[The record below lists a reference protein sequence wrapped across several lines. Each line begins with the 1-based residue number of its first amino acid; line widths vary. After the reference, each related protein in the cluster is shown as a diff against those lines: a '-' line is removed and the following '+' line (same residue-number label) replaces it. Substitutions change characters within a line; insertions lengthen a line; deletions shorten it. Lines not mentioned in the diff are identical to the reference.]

1 MRLRRLEPV
10 LRRALRGPCRPPEGG
25 RLLVAVSGGADSLA
39 LLIALSS
46 LSREF
51 GLALV
56 AAHLHHGLRGAEAD
70 ADLELVRAHAQWLG
84 VPLVSARVD
93 ARAAMKR
100 ERLSGEAGLRTLRRR
115 FLLAAAARARCAAI
129 ATAHTADDQLETLL
143 MRLARGSGL
152 QGLGG
157 MRPRHGLWLKPM
169 LEVTREDVEQDLKRA
184 GVGWREDASNAS
196 RTYLR
201 NRVRHDVVP
210 ALAAASDQPRA
221 TLARH
226 AVSAAAEARQG
237 WHTVAAAARR
247 LLDQAS
253 PVARPERL
261 DLRAIAARRDPAV
274 RRAALRLWWKRAC
287 PASRGLTGAALAL
300 LEARLESPTA
310 RAALTLERGRKA
322 TIRGGWLALDA
333 PKRAS
338 GRTSRGGGGK
348 AAPRNAILRRGSP
361 RPASRKS
368 SPAAPVRAAD
378 HA

>member
-10 LRRALRGPCRPPEGG
+10 LRRALRGPCRPPAGG

-39 LLIALSS
+39 LLIGLSS
-46 LSREF
+46 LAREF
-51 GLALV
+51 ALTLV

-70 ADLELVRAHAQWLG
+70 GDLELVRAHAQWLG

-115 FLLAAAARARCAAI
+115 FLLAAAARAGCSAI
-129 ATAHTADDQLETLL
+129 ATGHTADDQLETVL

-152 QGLGG
+152 RGMGG
-157 MRPRHGLWLKPM
+157 MRPRHGLWIKPM
-169 LEVTREDVEQDLKRA
+169 LEATREDVEHDLKRA
-184 GVGWREDASNAS
+184 GVGWREDASNAT
-196 RTYLR
+196 REYLR

-210 ALAAASDQPRA
+210 ALVAASGTPRA

-226 AVSAAAEARQG
+226 AVSAATEARQG
-237 WHTVAAAARR
+237 WRTVTASARR
-247 LLDQAS
+247 LLAAAS
-253 PVARPERL
+253 PAARPERL
-261 DLRAIAARRDPAV
+261 DLRVLAARRDPAV
-274 RRAALRLWWKRAC
+274 RRAALRLWWKHAC
-287 PASRGLTGAALAL
+287 PSSRGLTRAALAL
-300 LEARLESPTA
+300 LEARVDSPTEKT
-310 RAALTLERGRKA
+310 ALTLERGRKA
-322 TIRGGWLALDA
+322 TIRGGWLALET

-338 GRTSRGGGGK
+338 GRTSRAGGGEAG
-348 AAPRNAILRRGSP
+348 PPNAILRRGSS
-361 RPASRKS
+361 RPTTRKS